1 MEQNLITC
9 SNCNGQGLVSTGA
22 DKLDLKR
29 GNKVV
34 CEACAGRGKVPDPA
48 QDGVGEKA
56 DAEAK
61 PEGDPKAQDQ
71 SQSAPGGDGSSDGS
85 EGAELGPQI
94 GSKCVLEDGTPGTL
108 GKNEA
113 GDWVC
118 NPDAA

>member
-1 MEQNLITC
+1 MEQELITC
-9 SNCNGQGLVSTGA
+9 SNCNGRGLVSTGG

-29 GNKVV
+29 GNTVV
-34 CEACAGRGKVPDPA
+34 CTVCKGSGKIDPSEPVPAPIPP
-48 QDGVGEKA
+48 VPNEN
-56 DAEAK
+56 
-61 PEGDPKAQDQ
+61 DPKVQDE
-71 SQSAPGGDGSSDGS
+71 SQSAPGGDASSDGS
-85 EGAELGPQI
+85 EGAEIGPQI